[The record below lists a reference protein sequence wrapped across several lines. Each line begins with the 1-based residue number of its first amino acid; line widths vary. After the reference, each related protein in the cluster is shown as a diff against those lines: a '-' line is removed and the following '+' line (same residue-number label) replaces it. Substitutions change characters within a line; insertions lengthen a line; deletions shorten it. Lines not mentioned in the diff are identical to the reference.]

1 MSEGVLLE
9 TASPAPALGPLPAPT
24 EHLRPLSKERT
35 RMVAEGGRAVLIWFT
50 LFVLYASHHPLS
62 TGALVGITLAAAIW
76 LAALRSAALANRL
89 VPVSAIA
96 ACLGATV
103 GFAFVGALNRS
114 PLGLDVSFGALVAF
128 AVCVLCSAIVW
139 DWFAERT
146 LATRRRVLLVGS
158 AELDA
163 LLTEELRTSRDAPY
177 DVVGAI
183 PGSQELAEVIAA
195 QSPDIVVLT
204 DETTYAA
211 ALDRVLDSRANVR
224 VAGFASFFE
233 YAFGRI
239 PVDQINPAWFMS
251 LLHPRQRIYA
261 RFTKRAFDLFAAG
274 LGLVL
279 AAPIMAVLA
288 LLTKMTRGPVLYRQ
302 TRVGE
307 DGAHFTIYKFR
318 TMRCDAEQDGPSFSC
333 DDDARATR
341 IGSMLRRTH
350 LDELPQLWNVLKG
363 EMSIVGPR
371 PERPEFI
378 EMLESAVPFWSRR
391 LLVKPGITGW
401 AQVRCDYAS
410 DCEAME
416 RKLSYDLWYLRHRSL
431 LVDVAIC
438 LRTVGLQLRALLPTR
453 RGNASGSSSGDGAVL
468 P

>member
-1 MSEGVLLE
+1 MSEGVLPNVASAAPTLE
-9 TASPAPALGPLPAPT
+9 HLRAPA
-24 EHLRPLSKERT
+24 EHLRPLGGDRT
-35 RMVAEGGRAVLIWFT
+35 RMVAGGGRAVLIWFT
-50 LFVLYASHHPLS
+50 LFVLYASQRPMS

-76 LAALRSAALANRL
+76 LVALRSAALANRL
-89 VPVSAIA
+89 LPVSAIA
-96 ACLGATV
+96 SGLGTTV

-128 AVCVLCSAIVW
+128 AVGAFCSVIVW
-139 DWFAERT
+139 DWFSERT
-146 LATRRRVLLVGS
+146 LAIKRRVLLVGT

-163 LLTEELRTSRDAPY
+163 LLAEELRTSRRAPF
-177 DVVGAI
+177 DVIGAV
-183 PGSQELAEVIAA
+183 PGSQELAEVIAL
-195 QSPDIVVLT
+195 QRPDIVVLT
-204 DETTYAA
+204 DETTYGA
-211 ALDRVLDSRANVR
+211 ALDRLLDARANVR

-239 PVDQINPAWFMS
+239 PIDQITPAWFMS

-261 RFTKRAFDLFAAG
+261 RFTKRAFDVIAAG

-279 AAPIMAVLA
+279 AAPILAVLA
-288 LLTKMTRGPVLYRQ
+288 LLIKVTKGPVLYRQ

-318 TMRCDAEQDGPSFSC
+318 TMRCDAEHDGPSFAGE
-333 DDDARATR
+333 DDPRATR
-341 IGSMLRRTH
+341 VGCILRRTH

-401 AQVRCDYAS
+401 AQVRCDCTS
-410 DCEAME
+410 NCEAME

-431 LVDVAIC
+431 LVDLAIC
-438 LRTVGLQLRALLPTR
+438 LRTVGLQLRALLPAQ
-453 RGNASGSSSGDGAVL
+453 RGKASRASSEDGAVL
-468 P
+468 H